1 MFAAALALIVALT
14 FFVILSVS
22 SSVIQENVRNHL
34 IETVEN
40 NVDEIE
46 FLNSID
52 YEDSDDDDDYY
63 VDYQGGYLEIDDDF
77 LDQVNGISTTLCHS

>member
-1 MFAAALALIVALT
+1 MKDKSIRFQITLWFAAALALIVALT

-34 IETVEN
+34 IETYGKSMWT
-40 NVDEIE
+40 EIE

-52 YEDSDDDDDYY
+52 YEA
-63 VDYQGGYLEIDDDF
+63 QRR
-77 LDQVNGISTTLCHS
+77 

>member
-1 MFAAALALIVALT
+1 MKDKSIRFQITLWFAAALALIVALT

-52 YEDSDDDDDYY
+52 YEDLS
-63 VDYQGGYLEIDDDF
+63 LIH
-77 LDQVNGISTTLCHS
+77 I

>member
-1 MFAAALALIVALT
+1 MKDKSIRFQITLWFAAALALIVALT

-40 NVDEIE
+40 NVDEIDSST
-46 FLNSID
+46 SID
-52 YEDSDDDDDYY
+52 YEDSRR
-63 VDYQGGYLEIDDDF
+63 
-77 LDQVNGISTTLCHS
+77 

>member
-1 MFAAALALIVALT
+1 MKDKSIRFQITLWFAAALALIVALT

-52 YEDSDDDDDYY
+52 Y
-63 VDYQGGYLEIDDDF
+63 
-77 LDQVNGISTTLCHS
+77 